1 MVYKYLCNIEFG
13 LFIQFIKIFKSTY
26 RSSLNYV
33 HLYDVLSMQQFLNHV
48 IKFCK
53 ESKEGES
60 DEYSQ
65 VTPNSTDET
74 RKSYKQLATFDLD
87 FSCRIV

>member
-1 MVYKYLCNIEFG
+1 
-13 LFIQFIKIFKSTY
+13 
-26 RSSLNYV
+26 
-33 HLYDVLSMQQFLNHV
+33 MQQFLNHV

-65 VTPNSTDET
+65 VTSNSTDET
-74 RKSYKQLATFDLD
+74 RKSYKQLATFDLY